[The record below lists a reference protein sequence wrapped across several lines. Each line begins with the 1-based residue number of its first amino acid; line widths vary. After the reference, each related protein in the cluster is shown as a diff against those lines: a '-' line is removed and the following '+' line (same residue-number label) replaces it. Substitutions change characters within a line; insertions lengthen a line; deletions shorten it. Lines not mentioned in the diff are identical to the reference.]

1 MSITPPGRVTNKQG
15 SAQAIQHHGR
25 ADQRKHGPGRRLLL
39 HQHLGQLQ
47 ARGLGAE
54 VLRAA
59 NPRLVYCAISAFGE
73 AGPMRGL
80 PGYDPLMQAFTGI
93 MSVTGHEGDEPA
105 RVGVSLIDLG
115 TGMWAAM
122 AVLAALLQRA
132 GTGQGMRVGASL
144 LETGLAWMAV
154 PIANYLATGRLP
166 RKMGSGMAM
175 MEIGRASCRERVY
188 VLV

>member
-1 MSITPPGRVTNKQG
+1 
-15 SAQAIQHHGR
+15 
-25 ADQRKHGPGRRLLL
+25 
-39 HQHLGQLQ
+39 
-47 ARGLGAE
+47 
-54 VLRAA
+54 
-59 NPRLVYCAISAFGE
+59 
-73 AGPMRGL
+73 MRGL

-175 MEIGRASCRERVY
+175 MVPYELYDTADGQVFIAAANDRLFARICDALRCPELARDPRLPTIPRAWATATRCTRRWKRTHGRAAPPIA
-188 VLV
+188 